1 MDADIAAQLDLL
13 GRLALAVVLGTI
25 VGVERELQNE
35 EAGLRTHA
43 LVALGAALF
52 TLVSSHAFRELEP
65 DPTRIAAQIV
75 TGIGFI
81 GAGTILR
88 GEAGVR
94 GLSSAASVW
103 AVGAMGMASGAGLP
117 VLAVGGMLLALFVL
131 EVLDRMEQ
139 AFLRS
144 RAQRQRGETGPG

>member
-1 MDADIAAQLDLL
+1 MSNDVQLDLL
-13 GRLALAVVLGTI
+13 LRMALAVVLGTVI
-25 VGVERELQNE
+25 GVERELKRE

-43 LVALGAALF
+43 LVALGASLF
-52 TLVSSHAFRELEP
+52 TIISSHAFRDLDP

-131 EVLDRMEQ
+131 EVLERIEQ
-139 AFLRS
+139 SFLRS
-144 RAQRQRGETGPG
+144 RHIDPPAGS